1 MNFQLNEA
9 RRMKHHFTE
18 IDNNDHQIKFL
29 TYSEISNGHQEYWTN
44 FQYCKC
50 LYTDGGVKLIQ
61 NQLPS
66 IGKAAKK
73 REILKNLEKHFLQ
86 VQVIFRSF

>member
-44 FQYCKC
+44 FQYYDEERDANFHQILAK
-50 LYTDGGVKLIQ
+50 YKRTSNRNNSVVFE
-61 NQLPS
+61 P
-66 IGKAAKK
+66 IG
-73 REILKNLEKHFLQ
+73 
-86 VQVIFRSF
+86 